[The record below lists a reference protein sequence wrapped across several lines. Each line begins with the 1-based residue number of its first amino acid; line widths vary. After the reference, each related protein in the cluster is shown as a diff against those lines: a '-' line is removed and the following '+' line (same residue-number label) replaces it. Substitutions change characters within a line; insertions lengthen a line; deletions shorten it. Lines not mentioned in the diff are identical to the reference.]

1 MAWEADFLSSMSNLR
16 GPVMDKIMWFFSMLG
31 DGGWFLILT
40 TIVLL
45 IMVKTRRIGVEA
57 AASLIL
63 TFIIGNLIIK
73 SIVGRIRPYDAYTFL
88 QAIVSKPID
97 SSFPSGHTSNSFA
110 VAVAIL
116 LNDRKLGIPAVIV
129 AAMIAFSRLYNVV
142 HYPTDVIAGL
152 ILGTTAAVTVHILYN
167 KLIRNKIVQDI
178 RTTH

>member
-1 MAWEADFLSSMSNLR
+1 MAWEADFLDSMSNLR

-167 KLIRNKIVQDI
+167 KLIRNKIVEDI
-178 RTTH
+178 RTTN

>member
-1 MAWEADFLSSMSNLR
+1 MAWEADFLGSMSNLR

-40 TIVLL
+40 TVVLL

-73 SIVGRIRPYDAYTFL
+73 NIVGRIRPYDAYTFL

-167 KLIRNKIVQDI
+167 KLIRNKIVEDI
-178 RTTH
+178 RTTN

>member
-1 MAWEADFLSSMSNLR
+1 MAWEADFLGSMSNLR

-73 SIVGRIRPYDAYTFL
+73 SIVGRIRPY
-88 QAIVSKPID
+88 
-97 SSFPSGHTSNSFA
+97 
-110 VAVAIL
+110 
-116 LNDRKLGIPAVIV
+116 RKNREP
-129 AAMIAFSRLYNVV
+129 
-142 HYPTDVIAGL
+142 
-152 ILGTTAAVTVHILYN
+152 
-167 KLIRNKIVQDI
+167 RNK
-178 RTTH
+178 

>member
-1 MAWEADFLSSMSNLR
+1 MAWEADFLGSMSNLR

-73 SIVGRIRPYDAYTFL
+73 NIVGRIRPYDAYTFL

-167 KLIRNKIVQDI
+167 KLIRNKIVEDI
-178 RTTH
+178 RTTN